1 MILGAGGVKMSKS
14 LGNVVNPDEIV
25 KIYGADTLRVYEMFV
40 GPFEETAVWNTD
52 SIIGAR
58 RFIEKVWR
66 IGQKFSSAK
75 GSSFAGSLSL
85 RARRALPLG
94 STACETPRQESPFAL
109 ERLLHKTIKKVGEDI
124 EAMRFNTAISAMMI
138 LATEMEKT
146 EVLDVDGYKKFL
158 QILAPFAPHVAQ
170 EIWLSLG
177 EKKDINI
184 SEWPPYDEKFIKD
197 DEVKIAVQVN
207 GKVRAEIMINISEE
221 EEEIKRKASSDESV
235 LKFTT
240 GKEIKKII
248 YVKNRLVNI
257 VV

>member
-1 MILGAGGVKMSKS
+1 
-14 LGNVVNPDEIV
+14 
-25 KIYGADTLRVYEMFV
+25 
-40 GPFEETAVWNTD
+40 
-52 SIIGAR
+52 
-58 RFIEKVWR
+58 
-66 IGQKFSSAK
+66 
-75 GSSFAGSLSL
+75 
-85 RARRALPLG
+85 
-94 STACETPRQESPFAL
+94 
-109 ERLLHKTIKKVGEDI
+109 VGEDI

-138 LATEMEKT
+138 LATEMEKA

-207 GKVRAEIMINISEE
+207 GKVRAEIMINVSEE